1 MEMRSITTAGFL
13 CAAIGLAFP
22 NVSEAA
28 SLRCPNAN
36 FGAPATAVE
45 AQLIDSLWRD
55 IGGSGTQGGDG
66 PLGCPRGAVVDL
78 PGNILKNASQWTG
91 IGQHFQRGWIL
102 IGRGASA
109 GKDAVL
115 VRGLNSW
122 TIWTQG
128 LTGTLT
134 TDLKSVSGS
143 SPIQPVFSATSAAW
157 PRGGRVQIAVG
168 TFEVTMYQCE
178 PLPPNELAK
187 KVQVQIAK
195 GVSPE
200 NVSVGLSCT
209 AAFPTVWS
217 DERPLDPAARLSLDR
232 LTTPDPGGFDARL
245 GALFPDWL
253 ACFTLPPG
261 ASGYPGE
268 DQLTRALVMMRR
280 STPCPLTAQAP
291 SSLVQ
296 GWLRTLEFE
305 PGQLPGTSSEDESC
319 PRKGELD
326 VALVGLMHLA
336 SQYRSS
342 LDAATVDRIRTI
354 VKPYGGVPRAGPY
367 ITFDATCFGYSIL
380 ESENHI
386 LLEESARHVINGF
399 LADQNLGSNYNNVA
413 NGDWLKRFLQQIV
426 RRDFYEFNALP
437 YQRYQLKALFL
448 LHDHA
453 PDATVRTAARGALHW
468 VFAKQALSANLT
480 RDHRPYR
487 RLYEPARITNADW
500 FGPARTTSS
509 THSVLLVGPVNRLHG
524 DLDLQL
530 NAGKDDQGKDILS
543 DVTLYA
549 LVATGSESVVTDLA
563 DMADTTYRLPAAIAS
578 WFAQRFND
586 DTANRL
592 MYVQA
597 INHVS
602 AVAEDPKLFLQ
613 SNTGAEIVS
622 GNRNW
627 NIVAGGTPTPPSVPV
642 APPQSTGSAVGY
654 ALLGAA
660 GGAAV
665 GAVIGGAIGGF
676 VGAGI
681 GAVIGAV
688 GGFIGGI
695 FGPDEIAKDT
705 QRDVLWDTQAGT
717 LRETTLI
724 PSAVGLDR
732 AQTLRFD
739 VPLQAEKGVTQLD
752 RLCVGAGFMCGYNL
766 RMPTRAFSA
775 KDQAACPLSVQLP
788 AALNTFYNRT
798 LANGKPMSIALGCKV
813 KADGEA
819 NGWTVYTFERG
830 MMVIVNSDP
839 AGSERVGVIWLE
851 VADNQDRTV
860 HVAWK
865 LPGSGHDW
873 FRVHAY
879 NRPVQPAKDEPPEGS
894 FEFQMSGD
902 ANNTNKFDNGEVTFK
917 VAPGTQDTSWD
928 FLVVACDPTYFI
940 VRTGHECH
948 SNHLPTLSVNVAP
961 EPMQA
966 FSCAADTY
974 RDPTKLILS
983 VGESCSKSP
992 YGFFVYIWTSPCRRE
1007 DPCPPGASD
1016 YGFAVVAPSRG
1027 WTWQEFADRV
1037 YISTLPPSANY
1048 NLRADASVNVPISP
1062 PVKLESDSWKAIG
1075 VPTDRVVQFRW
1086 PRVDT
1091 ASVFVDPNLTSLY
1104 AALSSP
1110 PSKWPTATGQLFAPD
1125 ATTATT
1131 RLLSSSG
1138 SACFTLAGLPTSA
1151 QPDPVSL
1158 VVDMRNVT
1166 SPSISEPNASA
1177 LATACT

>member
-1 MEMRSITTAGFL
+1 MKTLSFL
-13 CAAIGLAFP
+13 IATLLSTAIGSALP
-22 NVSEAA
+22 IVSEAA
-28 SLRCPNAN
+28 SLRCKDAN

-45 AQLIDSLWRD
+45 SQLINSLWRD
-55 IGGSGTQGGDG
+55 IGGAGTAGGDG

-78 PGNILKNASQWTG
+78 PGTVLKNASQWTG

-102 IGRGASA
+102 VGRGAST

-128 LTGTLT
+128 VTGTLT
-134 TDLKSVSGS
+134 TDPASVSGN
-143 SPIQPVFSATSAAW
+143 SPIQPVFRATPAAW
-157 PRGGRVQIAVG
+157 PRGGSVQIAVG
-168 TFEVTMYQCE
+168 TFEVTVHQCE
-178 PLPPNELAK
+178 QLPPNELAK
-187 KVQVQIAK
+187 KLQEQVAK
-195 GVSPE
+195 GVPPE
-200 NVSVGLSCT
+200 SLAVGLSCT

-217 DERPLDPAARLSLDR
+217 DERPLDPAARLALDR
-232 LTTPDPGGFDARL
+232 LAMPDPAGFDARL

-253 ACFTLPPG
+253 PCFTLPPG

-268 DQLTRALVMMRR
+268 DQFTRALIMMRG
-280 STPCPLTAQAP
+280 SSSCPLSGQAP
-291 SSLVQ
+291 RALVQ
-296 GWLRTLEFE
+296 AWLQSLQFE

-326 VALVGLMHLA
+326 VALVGLMHLV
-336 SQYRSS
+336 SQYRSQ
-342 LDAATVDRIRTI
+342 LDATTLDRIRAI
-354 VKPYGGVPRAGPY
+354 VKPYGGVPRSGPY
-367 ITFDATCFGYSIL
+367 VTFDATCFGYSIL

-399 LADQNLGSNYNNVA
+399 LSDQNLGSNYANVSNA
-413 NGDWLKRFLQQIV
+413 DWIKRFL
-426 RRDFYEFNALP
+426 
-437 YQRYQLKALFL
+437 QRYQLKALFL

-453 PDATVRTAARGALHW
+453 PDATVRTAARGTLHW
-468 VFAKQALSANLT
+468 VFAKQALSANLS

-487 RLYEPARITNADW
+487 RLYEPSRITNADW

-509 THSVLLVGPVNRLHG
+509 THAVLLVGPLSRLHG
-524 DLDLQL
+524 DFDLQL
-530 NAGKDDQGKDILS
+530 NAGKDDQDRDILT
-543 DVTLYA
+543 DVTLYPF
-549 LVATGSESVVTDLA
+549 VATGSESVATDLA
-563 DMADTTYRLPAAIAS
+563 DIADTTYRLPAAIAG
-578 WFAQRFND
+578 WFARRFND

-613 SNTGAEIVS
+613 SNTGAELVS

-627 NIVAGGTPTPPSVPV
+627 NIVAGGTPTPPSVPSG
-642 APPQSTGSAVGY
+642 PPQSTGSAVGY
-654 ALLGAA
+654 ALIGAA

-665 GAVIGGAIGGF
+665 GALIGGSIGGF

-681 GAVIGAV
+681 GAAIGAV
-688 GGFIGGI
+688 GGLIGGI

-717 LRETTLI
+717 LRETILI

-732 AQTLRFD
+732 SQTLRFD
-739 VPLQAEKGVTQLD
+739 VPLPAEKGAAQFD

-766 RMPTRAFSA
+766 RMPTRPFSA
-775 KDQAACPLSVQLP
+775 KDQASCPLSAQLP

-813 KADGEA
+813 KADGEVD
-819 NGWTVYTFERG
+819 GWTVFTFERG
-830 MMVIVNSDP
+830 MMVIAKSDP

-851 VADNQDRTV
+851 VADNSDKDRTV
-860 HVAWK
+860 HVAWR
-865 LPGSGHDW
+865 LPGSSHDW

-879 NRPVQPAKDEPPEGS
+879 NKPVQPAKDDPPGGS

-902 ANNTNKFDNGEVTFK
+902 ANNTNKSDNGEVIFK
-917 VAPGTQDTSWD
+917 VAHGTQDTSWD
-928 FLVVACDPTYFI
+928 FLLVACDPTYFI

-966 FSCAADTY
+966 FSCAAETY
-974 RDPTKLILS
+974 RDPTKLVLS

-1007 DPCPPGASD
+1007 DPCPAGASD
-1016 YGFAVVAPSRG
+1016 YGFAVVSPSRG

-1037 YISTLPPSANY
+1037 YISTLPPDVNY
-1048 NLRADASVNVPISP
+1048 NLRGDSSVNAPISP
-1062 PVKLESDSWKAIG
+1062 PVRLEASGWKATG
-1075 VPTDRVVQFRW
+1075 VPTDRVLQFRW

-1091 ASVFVDPNLTSLY
+1091 ASVFADPNMASLY
-1104 AALSSP
+1104 AALSLA

-1125 ATTATT
+1125 ATPASN
-1131 RLLSSSG
+1131 RLLSSTGSG
-1138 SACFTLAGLPTSA
+1138 CFSLAGLPTQA
-1151 QPDPVSL
+1151 EPDPVSL
-1158 VVDMRNVT
+1158 IVDLRNLA
-1166 SPSISEPNASA
+1166 SPAISEPNASA
-1177 LATACT
+1177 LGPACT